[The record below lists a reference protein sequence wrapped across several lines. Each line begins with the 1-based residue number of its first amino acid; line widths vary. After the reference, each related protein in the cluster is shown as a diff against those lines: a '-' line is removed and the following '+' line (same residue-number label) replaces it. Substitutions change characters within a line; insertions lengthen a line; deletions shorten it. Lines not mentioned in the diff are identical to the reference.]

1 MYTGSYYTV
10 LVIFSIAVY
19 FIVTDENA
27 ARLVNVRFL
36 ELMIEIRRRWMILTM
51 WPRIKYDQW
60 KIRRFIKKYRKEQNL
75 PGD

>member
-60 KIRRFIKKYRKEQNL
+60 KIRRFIKKYRKEQKL

>member
-36 ELMIEIRRRWMILTM
+36 ELMVEIRRRWMILTM

-60 KIRRFIKKYRKEQNL
+60 RIKQFIKKYRKEQNL

>member
-1 MYTGSYYTV
+1 MYTGSYYTI

-60 KIRRFIKKYRKEQNL
+60 KIRRFIKKYRKE
-75 PGD
+75 GDL

>member
-1 MYTGSYYTV
+1 MYTGFYYTV

-60 KIRRFIKKYRKEQNL
+60 KIRRFIEKYRKEQNL

>member
-36 ELMIEIRRRWMILTM
+36 ELMIGIRRRWMILTM

-60 KIRRFIKKYRKEQNL
+60 KIKRFIKKYRKEQNL

>member
-1 MYTGSYYTV
+1 MYTGSYYTI

>member
-1 MYTGSYYTV
+1 MYTGSYYTI

-27 ARLVNVRFL
+27 AKLVNVRFL

>member
-1 MYTGSYYTV
+1 MYTGSYYTI

-27 ARLVNVRFL
+27 AKLVNVRFL

-60 KIRRFIKKYRKEQNL
+60 KIRRFIKKYRKE
-75 PGD
+75 GDL

>member
-60 KIRRFIKKYRKEQNL
+60 KIRRFIKKYRKE
-75 PGD
+75 GDL

>member
-1 MYTGSYYTV
+1 MYTGSYYTA

-36 ELMIEIRRRWMILTM
+36 ELMVEIRRRWMILTM

-60 KIRRFIKKYRKEQNL
+60 KIRRFIKKYRKEQKL

>member
-36 ELMIEIRRRWMILTM
+36 ELMIGIRRRWMILTM